1 MANTRYRKIFVI
13 ISMEKGNQLENTTEN
28 RSTSYDTEPPD
39 DDECRRVALLR
50 VPFAERIKTVRGPCC
65 EKDKI
70 LAATSCNHIAR
81 NPYFDQ

>member
-1 MANTRYRKIFVI
+1 
-13 ISMEKGNQLENTTEN
+13 MEKGNQLENTTEN